1 MAKRS
6 SSTIRF
12 KRDRAIDTK
21 AEYFIVISIISFM
34 IFILSICLISS
45 IINDKD
51 IPLFLLFIIILGG
64 LIWLLVKLIIDY
76 KNKY

>member
-1 MAKRS
+1 
-6 SSTIRF
+6 
-12 KRDRAIDTK
+12 
-21 AEYFIVISIISFM
+21 M